1 MLLSHNA
8 NILDEN
14 LTLDE
19 ITHLAA
25 ANISVNDSGSKTQT
39 FFQDYSMFKK
49 ITDAKK
55 LKAAEASPKPIR
67 VITSPRSFTDCC
79 TAFWTRSLTI
89 DHINSMGGKADNL
102 KAPSAVNS
110 GRLGGKEDLYMKKAV
125 KRYIDHCRWKE
136 VSEVTDRAEDDE
148 VEEQTPVADG
158 SDDEMEMDVDYFA
171 LSDEEDEARDARRLQ
186 RKEERMKLEEFEAR
200 AENLPGLRGGMKGSR
215 MNGK

>member
-1 MLLSHNA
+1 M
-8 NILDEN
+8 
-14 LTLDE
+14 
-19 ITHLAA
+19 
-25 ANISVNDSGSKTQT
+25 
-39 FFQDYSMFKK
+39 FQ
-49 ITDAKK
+49 
-55 LKAAEASPKPIR
+55 
-67 VITSPRSFTDCC
+67 
-79 TAFWTRSLTI
+79 
-89 DHINSMGGKADNL
+89 ADNL